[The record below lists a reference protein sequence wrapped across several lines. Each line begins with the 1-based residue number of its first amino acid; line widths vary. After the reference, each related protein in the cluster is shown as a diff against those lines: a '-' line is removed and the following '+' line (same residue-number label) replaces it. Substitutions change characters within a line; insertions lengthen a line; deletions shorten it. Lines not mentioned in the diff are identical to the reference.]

1 MNYSVYHIH
10 VEPSLDLGYI
20 GITKNTKNRFQQ
32 HTWKRRKSN
41 RHLRFALKKYGDQIK
56 FSVLASGLDK
66 EAAELLEEILRPTSN
81 IGWNIT
87 AGGGIPPDPSGKIR
101 SEQYRLNISKAKMGE
116 KNPMFGKKIIFS
128 DAHKQNLSKSLMGK
142 ESPIKGRPRPQL
154 TCPHCGKIG
163 GAGGMY
169 VHHFNKC
176 KAKDENI

>member
-32 HTWKRRKSN
+32 HTWKRKKCN

-66 EAAELLEEILRPTSN
+66 EAAELLEEILRPIPN

-128 DAHKQNLSKSLMGK
+128 DAHKENLSRAMMGK
-142 ESPIKGRPRPQL
+142 ESATKGKPRPKL
-154 TCPHCGKIG
+154 TCPHCGLEG
-163 GAGGMY
+163 GVGSMGRW
-169 VHHFNKC
+169 HFDRC
-176 KAKDENI
+176 KNANI

>member
-10 VEPSLDLGYI
+10 VEPSLNLGYI

-32 HTWKRRKSN
+32 HTWKRKKSN

-66 EAAELLEEILRPTSN
+66 EAAELLEEILRPTPN

-128 DAHKQNLSKSLMGK
+128 DAHKENLSRALMGK
-142 ESPIKGRPRPQL
+142 ESATKGRPRPKL
-154 TCPHCGKIG
+154 TCPHCGLEG
-163 GAGGMY
+163 GVGSMGRW
-169 VHHFNKC
+169 HFDRC
-176 KAKDENI
+176 KNANI